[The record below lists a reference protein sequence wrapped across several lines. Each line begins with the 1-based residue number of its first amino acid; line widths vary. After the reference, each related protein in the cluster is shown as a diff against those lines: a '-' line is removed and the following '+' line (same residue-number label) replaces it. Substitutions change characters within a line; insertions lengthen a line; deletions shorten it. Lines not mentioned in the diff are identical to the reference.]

1 MARVGFIGVGNMG
14 GPMAR
19 NLIKAGHS
27 LKVYDLSDE
36 AVSFAIQSGAKR
48 AASVKDAAMGV
59 DFVVTMLP
67 VGTNVREV
75 FLDDGVLAAADRG
88 TVLIDSSTIDVET
101 ARAVHAAAAERGYA
115 MLDAPVSGGVTG
127 ADAATL
133 TFMCGGDK
141 ATFQKALPLLQGMGK
156 NIVHCGGAGFGQV
169 VKICNNMVAGIIT
182 LATAEAFVMGE
193 KLGVARQTLFD
204 VLSTSSAGSFIL
216 TRNCPACSSSSRGT
230 GASPPPRRLALLE
243 EKRAAIVTHAVTRGL
258 DPYSGPR
265 KLDHLLSYR
274 LDQERGEQWQVSER
288 RTPRRSR
295 RRSPWRHSRGIERST
310 SWRVSSASIR
320 R

>member
-48 AASVKDAAMGV
+48 AASVKDAASGV

-67 VGTNVREV
+67 VGANVREV

-115 MLDAPVSGGVTG
+115 MLDAPVSGGVAG
-127 ADAATL
+127 AEAATL

-193 KLGVARQTLFD
+193 KLGVDRQTLYD
-204 VLSTSSAGSFIL
+204 VLSTSSASSFIL
-216 TRNCPACSSSSRGT
+216 SKMCPMPGPVPGSASSNGFKPGFSGQADAEGPAAVAVGRADGGDADAARGGRDRRVRDAHRQWIWRPRPEQHRQARQSRHLKQGL
-230 GASPPPRRLALLE
+230 GASA
-243 EKRAAIVTHAVTRGL
+243 
-258 DPYSGPR
+258 
-265 KLDHLLSYR
+265 
-274 LDQERGEQWQVSER
+274 
-288 RTPRRSR
+288 RS
-295 RRSPWRHSRGIERST
+295 
-310 SWRVSSASIR
+310 
-320 R
+320 